1 MRMTSVRMAKGEKIM
16 RLVDADALIKDL
28 KDRKIPFNA
37 DINDVIITAPTI
49 DAEPVRHGEWVPKI
63 TEYGT
68 MVFRC
73 SACQR
78 YSDIHWAYCPHCGT
92 IMDGERKENR
102 KIN

>member
-1 MRMTSVRMAKGEKIM
+1 M

-63 TEYGT
+63 TEY
-68 MVFRC
+68 
-73 SACQR
+73 
-78 YSDIHWAYCPHCGT
+78 
-92 IMDGERKENR
+92 
-102 KIN
+102 